1 MNLMPVFSRL
11 DGERLDRSMR
21 RSSFSMRSWDCV
33 AVALEW
39 RPPCPA
45 GFDTAPWHKIQIAA
59 AMITVKTL
67 ESI

>member
-1 MNLMPVFSRL
+1 MAGVVVRAGFDHQGAIVRNSAKLFIH
-11 DGERLDRSMR
+11 G
-21 RSSFSMRSWDCV
+21 SWDCV

-45 GFDTAPWHKIQIAA
+45 GFDTAPWHKMQVAA